1 MNWVMLIIAVGM
13 PMLLAA
19 GFLLGRHFQ
28 RRQYAGDPL
37 SPVSRQHIDLFQG
50 GQLSETLVEAA
61 KSRFR
66 DLLERGQPAL
76 VEASMRPGMAYV
88 VQVRALTELGTEEAG
103 RILERQ
109 LQRRLTDDIIEQS
122 WYWIDLA
129 NGLRMLN
136 REESLPH
143 LLRCSDGAGD
153 IPLGHFFA
161 AETVCFLGFSGY
173 LRQSQTPLGRS
184 ALRVLHR
191 ALEGLRFGV
200 PPQMVPEARLGELI
214 EGLWDNRP
222 ERVDPL
228 VVRIAVEALRQ
239 IRRAP
244 HMRVAMRDDGP
255 DKEAFDWQL
264 SRLAVL
270 EPVLSDYL
278 SEAPHELCAALAT
291 SRGQLQRDTLT
302 ALADL
307 RAEAGSTVMA
317 LLSRP
322 GSPNQELAIE
332 VLTWS
337 RDPRVGPWLREWT
350 RRRVPMLRRS
360 QRRKR
365 PLPPRQPS
373 LPADVPYRAV
383 LRALRGHASEES
395 EVFLLL
401 AAQDWD
407 PTFRAAAVSSLA
419 WWEPVRRAQVLD
431 DLQQARRDG
440 SPDVRQAARAALA
453 RLGERLALQW
463 FRQALN
469 AQEAPQVHETIQ
481 VIAMEGLTMLWPD
494 LDRLADSEDSDIAQL
509 AREALERMCEDMGV
523 WRNKAN

>member
-1 MNWVMLIIAVGM
+1 MNPAILGVAIAL

-19 GFLLGRHFQ
+19 AFLLGRHFQ
-28 RRQYAGDPL
+28 RRQYVGDPL

-61 KSRFR
+61 KTRFR
-66 DLLERGQPAL
+66 EWLERGELAQ

-109 LQRRLTDDIIEQS
+109 LQRRLTDDMVEQS

-143 LLRCSDGAGD
+143 LLRCADGAGD

-161 AETVCFLGFSGY
+161 AETICFLGFSGY
-173 LRQSQTPLGRS
+173 LRQTETPLGRS
-184 ALRVLHR
+184 ALRVFHR
-191 ALEGLRFGV
+191 ALEGLRYGV
-200 PPQMVPEARLGELI
+200 PPQMIPEARLGELI

-222 ERVDPL
+222 ERADPL
-228 VVRIAVEALRQ
+228 VIRIAVEALRHL
-239 IRRAP
+239 RRAP
-244 HMRVAMRDDGP
+244 HLRVAMREDGP

-264 SRLAVL
+264 SRLAAL

-278 SEAPHELCAALAT
+278 AEAPRELCADLPTA
-291 SRGQLQRDTLT
+291 RGQRQREILA

-307 RAEAGSTVMA
+307 RCEAGATVMA
-317 LLSRP
+317 LLARP
-322 GSPNQELAIE
+322 GCRNTDLAVE

-337 RDPRVGPWLREWT
+337 RDPRVGPWLCDLI
-350 RRRVPMLRRS
+350 RRGVPMNRRALS
-360 QRRKR
+360 RGR
-365 PLPPRQPS
+365 PVPPRRASVP
-373 LPADVPYRAV
+373 PDVPYRAV
-383 LRALRGHASEES
+383 LRALRGHASPECEA
-395 EVFLLL
+395 FLLL
-401 AAQDWD
+401 AARDWD
-407 PTFRAAAVSSLA
+407 PTYRAAAVGSLG
-419 WWEPVRRAQVLD
+419 WWEPVLRANVLEC
-431 DLQQARRDG
+431 LQQARRDG
-440 SPDVRQAARAALA
+440 NPEVRQAARAALA

-469 AQEAPQVHETIQ
+469 AQEPQQVHEAVQ
-481 VIAMEGLTMLWPD
+481 VIASEGLTLLWPD
-494 LDRLADSEDSDIAQL
+494 LDRLADADDPDVAQL
-509 AREALERMCEDMGV
+509 AREALERLCEEMGA
-523 WRNKAN
+523 WRN